1 MLQATSYIDP
11 VNTPYARC
19 LGEHVYVYR
28 EFITVHNFHQFEKVE
43 LNKFSRAA
51 KIWKICAGSAK
62 EITEQFRSGKLNSLR
77 PN

>member
-19 LGEHVYVYR
+19 LGENVYVYR

-43 LNKFSRAA
+43 LNKLSRAA
-51 KIWKICAGSAK
+51 KETGKYVLGRQRKSPSN
-62 EITEQFRSGKLNSLR
+62 SGVAN
-77 PN
+77 